1 MKGKKS
7 APIYLLEVIKKNTQ
21 TITGRNIRLILNET
35 EKRKIEDV
43 TIEDIKNEIKL
54 KTIPE
59 NETWKVNLIKE
70 LTNVKQNILYISNDN
85 EEDFFTTPEI
95 EAIIADL
102 ATS

>member
-70 LTNVKQNILYISNDN
+70 LTNVKQNILYISNDK

>member
-95 EAIIADL
+95 EAIIVEL